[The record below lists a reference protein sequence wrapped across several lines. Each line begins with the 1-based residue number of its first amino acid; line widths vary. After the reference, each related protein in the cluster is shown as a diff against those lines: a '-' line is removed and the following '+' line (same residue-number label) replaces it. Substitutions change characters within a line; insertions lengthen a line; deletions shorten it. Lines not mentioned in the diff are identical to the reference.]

1 MPEEAERS
9 SPQEGRKSNRM
20 RKPTSKQKEANEQAE
35 GNKRPK
41 VSFQT
46 ASRTTSPVSATAG
59 ETAANLQVDVE
70 LPYDFD
76 PGHVECPAHLN
87 FDDNTQVYEKAA
99 QQAEEELP
107 TTQGKSPDV
116 DPKAAN
122 AFVQA
127 ESDTMEE
134 SEDSSDEEKE
144 EGTAINIIKLVEM
157 WPKLGQ
163 INGVTNGPL
172 EVLEQVYVT
181 PVTRN
186 MLPVSDRE
194 SGQPAKSVMGCVSL
208 PTNKEGDTSTLRF
221 LLKHLM
227 LARMTTHSAQEAQ
240 KETSRWLQ
248 QFPTIKFIM
257 NALFTDREASQCLS
271 GDGMG
276 VLVRMDINNNGMIK
290 KMGVFVEN
298 QDHQLVTVNLS
309 SDILSMIDHSEVL
322 VLSTTDNR
330 PIELDREDILQL
342 AAEQKK
348 AAAGGSAGFDNLY
361 NPVFNARAKKMSDQ
375 ELCKLSPEDMVKLS
389 GEMQAKVI
397 AMKKAAEE
405 EMEDEYTDQ
414 EEAFLKLGAEQ
425 IMALPPDKVSDNVS
439 QDVKDILT
447 DKVKAYWDE
456 NTKEKTFRQMEW
468 IFRNMQKIAESPFCD
483 EEDVNTARD
492 YQKRFRDIQTAN
504 ALELRRLEAKQ
515 EAYKQGKPVE
525 SGSARERKQFVPF
538 GFGQQVS
545 PQKNAK
551 SGSRSIRDRSKDQ
564 TPSGYEP
571 YKRRYGCS
579 TCGRLLVDALNNAAS
594 ASKAANAARKAGN
607 NEEADT
613 LERKATD
620 FEAEAE
626 TLRQGKQSHKM
637 KGPKCPRYGD
647 RSVLPTRARLPNPAA
662 AQRAANKLLKQAK
675 VVMSGS
681 ACNGAAAPAAAAA
694 SAAASSSSELELMK
708 QVNAANKIA
717 LQAKTE
723 QIEAQQKMLDF
734 FMALQKRPEQEHMR
748 SSSPAAPPS
757 GQPGAGGHY

>member
-1 MPEEAERS
+1 
-9 SPQEGRKSNRM
+9 
-20 RKPTSKQKEANEQAE
+20 
-35 GNKRPK
+35 
-41 VSFQT
+41 
-46 ASRTTSPVSATAG
+46 
-59 ETAANLQVDVE
+59 
-70 LPYDFD
+70 
-76 PGHVECPAHLN
+76 
-87 FDDNTQVYEKAA
+87 
-99 QQAEEELP
+99 
-107 TTQGKSPDV
+107 
-116 DPKAAN
+116 
-122 AFVQA
+122 
-127 ESDTMEE
+127 
-134 SEDSSDEEKE
+134 
-144 EGTAINIIKLVEM
+144 
-157 WPKLGQ
+157 
-163 INGVTNGPL
+163 
-172 EVLEQVYVT
+172 
-181 PVTRN
+181 
-186 MLPVSDRE
+186 
-194 SGQPAKSVMGCVSL
+194 
-208 PTNKEGDTSTLRF
+208 
-221 LLKHLM
+221 M

-240 KETSRWLQ
+240 KQTTRWLQ

-257 NALFTDREASQCLS
+257 NALFPDREASQCLS

-276 VLVRMDINNNGMIK
+276 VLVRMDINNNGMINQ
-290 KMGVFVEN
+290 MGVFVEN

-309 SDILSMIDHSEVL
+309 SHILSMIDHSEVL

-330 PIELDREDILQL
+330 PIEVDREDILQL

-348 AAAGGSAGFDNLY
+348 AAAGGSAGLDNLY

-389 GEMQAKVI
+389 DEMQAKVI
-397 AMKKAAEE
+397 AMKKAATEKAAEE

-414 EEAFLKLGAEQ
+414 EQAFLKLGAQQ
-425 IMALPPDKVSDNVS
+425 IMAKDPDTVPHNMS

-468 IFRNMQKIAESPFCD
+468 IFNNMPKIAESPFCD

-504 ALELRRLEAKQ
+504 ALELRRLEAEQ

-538 GFGQQVS
+538 GFGQQAS
-545 PQKNAK
+545 PQENAN
-551 SGSRSIRDRSKDQ
+551 SVSRSNRGRSNAQPARYD
-564 TPSGYEP
+564 P
-571 YKRRYGCS
+571 YKRSYGCS
-579 TCGRLLVDALNNAAS
+579 TCKRLLEDALNNAAS

-637 KGPKCPRYGD
+637 KGPKCPRNGD
-647 RSVLPTRARLPNPAA
+647 ASVVPMKRPRPVSDAA
-662 AQRAANKLLKQAK
+662 AQRAATKLLKQAK